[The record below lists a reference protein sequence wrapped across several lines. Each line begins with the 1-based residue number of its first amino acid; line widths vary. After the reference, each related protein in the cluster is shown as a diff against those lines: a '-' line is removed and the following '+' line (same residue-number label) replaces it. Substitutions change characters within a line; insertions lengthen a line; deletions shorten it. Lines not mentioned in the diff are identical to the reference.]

1 MRQEKLNA
9 AGRNLEG
16 RNFEGKKDAFLIKF
30 KILPLFKRKCRLAGL
45 NSIRKCKKKGSFQKI
60 R

>member
-30 KILPLFKRKCRLAGL
+30 KILPLFKRKCRFADVK
-45 NSIRKCKKKGSFQKI
+45 SMT
-60 R
+60 